1 MKKIVLII
9 TTLFLSL
16 GLLGIAL
23 FLFLLSPVNKDTKTV
38 NFEVKE
44 GSSTRLVISN
54 LKQENLIRNE
64 LATLIYFKLH
74 PNYNIKAGTFKLSS
88 SYSTKKILDLL
99 DEGNTIE
106 KKGITVTFIEGKRL
120 TYYVDVIADKFGYN
134 KDDIMAVLSDEVYLN
149 ELINKYWFITD
160 EILNDEIYYP
170 LEGYLYPDT
179 YNFAKDA
186 SIKTIINKLV
196 CTLSIKLEPYKE
208 VIENSDLTFHEILS
222 LASDVEVEGGSE
234 TDRKLI
240 AGIFLKRLDLG
251 MNLGSDVTTYY
262 AVKKE
267 LNSGELWANDLIYNS
282 PYNTRLV
289 TKMAGKINV
298 GPICNPSI
306 MAIKAVLEPTTSD
319 YLYFYADIDHDYKV
333 YYSKTYTE
341 HVNIISELRNK

>member
-23 FLFLLSPVNKDTKTV
+23 FLFLLSPVNKDTKTS
-38 NFEVKE
+38 NFEVKQ

-54 LKQENLIRNE
+54 LKAEKLIKNE
-64 LATLIYFKLH
+64 LAALIYFKLH
-74 PNYNIKAGTFKLSS
+74 PNYNIKAGTFELSA
-88 SYSTKKILDLL
+88 SYSTKKILNLL
-99 DEGNTIE
+99 DAGNTIE
-106 KKGITVTFIEGKRL
+106 KAGITVTFVEGKRL
-120 TYYVDVIADKFGYN
+120 TYYVDVISNKFGYSEEA
-134 KDDIMAVLSDEVYLN
+134 IMAVLSDQTYLN
-149 ELINKYWFITD
+149 ELIAKYWFITD
-160 EILNDEIYYP
+160 EILNEAIYYP
-170 LEGYLYPDT
+170 LEGYLYPET
-179 YNFAKDA
+179 YNFAKDS
-186 SIKTIINKLV
+186 SIKTIINKLIY
-196 CTLSIKLEPYKE
+196 TLSVKLEPYKTA
-208 VIENSDLTFHEILS
+208 IESSDLTFHEILS

-262 AVKKE
+262 AVKKD
-267 LNSGELWANDLIYNS
+267 LNSGELWAKDLIFNS
-282 PYNTRLV
+282 LYNTRLDS
-289 TKMAGKINV
+289 MAGKINV

-306 MAIKAVLEPTTSD
+306 MSIKAVLEPTTSD
-319 YLYFYADIDHDYKV
+319 YLYFYADIDHDFKV